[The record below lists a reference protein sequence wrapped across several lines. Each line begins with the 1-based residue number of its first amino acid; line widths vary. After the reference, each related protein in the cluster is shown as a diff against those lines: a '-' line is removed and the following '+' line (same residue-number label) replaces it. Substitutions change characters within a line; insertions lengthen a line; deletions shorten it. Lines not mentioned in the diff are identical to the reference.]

1 MATKSQIQ
9 NFWLLWQMGQS
20 ISWFNGTL
28 KRVNFSFTLSIK
40 PKRLTSS
47 KQISVLRGLIK
58 FFSTGNKI
66 QLLWWVREIWSFLKF
81 QLIKSNWK
89 IHPLPEDK
97 LTRRISI
104 SHHIVSWR
112 MVWSL
117 VLIMDNYCILLS
129 MANSSRFFIQVQERI
144 TLLKHYS
151 IYLTA
156 IRHSWQAARMDF

>member
-1 MATKSQIQ
+1 
-9 NFWLLWQMGQS
+9 MGQS

-28 KRVNFSFTLSIK
+28 KRVNFSFILWIK

-47 KQISVLRGLIK
+47 KQISVSRGLIR

-66 QLLWWVREIWSFLKF
+66 QLLWWVREIWSFSKF

-89 IHPLPEDK
+89 IHLLPEEK
-97 LTRRISI
+97 LMRRISI
-104 SHHIVSWR
+104 LHHIVSWR

-117 VLIMDNYCILLS
+117 VPIMDNYCILLS
-129 MANSSRFFIQVQERI
+129 MANSNRFFIQVQERI
-144 TLLKHYS
+144 TRFKHCS